1 MKDDKKWY
9 RYINILQNYGA
20 GQIEDT
26 VEMVEDV
33 AEMVED
39 VAEAVDKASFELVKK
54 LPEDGFLKEAV
65 TFVGNISK
73 EVADD
78 AEDAIEFIDKV
89 GAIVN
94 FLWFRIGWLSNP
106 CHNSVYRDFMHFN
119 NLIYFLFTRIGITGL
134 WKSNVFS

>member
-1 MKDDKKWY
+1 M
-9 RYINILQNYGA
+9 
-20 GQIEDT
+20 
-26 VEMVEDV
+26 EDV

-39 VAEAVDKASFELVKK
+39 VAEAVEKASSELGKK
-54 LPEDGFLKEAV
+54 LPKDGFLKDAV

-94 FLWFRIGWLSNP
+94 CL
-106 CHNSVYRDFMHFN
+106 
-119 NLIYFLFTRIGITGL
+119 
-134 WKSNVFS
+134 